1 MNDLKLNLSAPFW
14 AATWTSRALLPGMV
28 ARGSGCI
35 VNVQSPA
42 AYCAVAGATGYVA
55 GRWALRGLSEAMRAD
70 VSGTGVLVQ
79 VRSFSTHRP
88 FPWRVRMLMCA
99 AVRNTATVV
108 SPLWPSQEAVLS
120 LTESSYFDNNP
131 GSLDRVPRISKHLGV
146 LSVDRAAQGIIET
159 IESGDDTYVY
169 GRRMRAAM
177 IAFEWWPSLIALL
190 VRSTGWTLADH
201 AGDFEPVRP

>member
-1 MNDLKLNLSAPFW
+1 MLPKQQASFVQEGGRVQPRSSGRVRWYVGRARARLRAAAKATPCGLSGRASDSGALPGDGGSWLAETLTSPPDIVINCAGAGTWRFLAESTMNDLKLNLSAPFW

-79 VRSFSTHRP
+79 VRSCGTPPVPMACTHAN
-88 FPWRVRMLMCA
+88 VRGGA
-99 AVRNTATVV
+99 
-108 SPLWPSQEAVLS
+108 
-120 LTESSYFDNNP
+120 
-131 GSLDRVPRISKHLGV
+131 
-146 LSVDRAAQGIIET
+146 
-159 IESGDDTYVY
+159 
-169 GRRMRAAM
+169 
-177 IAFEWWPSLIALL
+177 
-190 VRSTGWTLADH
+190 
-201 AGDFEPVRP
+201 